1 MKSLAFKDLE
11 SYTEEQIPSWVG
23 ICFLDLSKIDLSL
36 KLISI
41 VGYLYK
47 FGEITNTLS

>member
-23 ICFLDLSKIDLSL
+23 ICFLDLSKIRADRPSG
-36 KLISI
+36 SE
-41 VGYLYK
+41 GP
-47 FGEITNTLS
+47 